1 MKKRAE
7 TCVKVVYRILPK
19 PHNPS
24 EIKGSERTHAK
35 TLDFTG
41 LFRQAFSLSGR
52 QAHRE
57 SQRRL

>member
-41 LFRQAFSLSGR
+41 FLYQAFSLSG
-52 QAHRE
+52 
-57 SQRRL
+57 L